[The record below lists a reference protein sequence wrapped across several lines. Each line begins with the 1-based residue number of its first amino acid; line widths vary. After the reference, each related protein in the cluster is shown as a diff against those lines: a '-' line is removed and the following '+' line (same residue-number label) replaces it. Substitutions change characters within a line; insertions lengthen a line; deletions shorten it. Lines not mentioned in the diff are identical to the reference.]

1 MDNTMLEVKEKIIT
15 IEKDVEVIN
24 SRLGKIEEKQ
34 ESFNELVICVKE
46 LALNMKNMTEVQ
58 KKQNERLE
66 RLEQEPLNNARFI
79 KREIIKVIISVV
91 VGGLL
96 GALLA
101 LIIK

>member
-1 MDNTMLEVKEKIIT
+1 MSENMAERIVS
-15 IEKDVEVIN
+15 IEKDVDNIKE
-24 SRLGKIEEKQ
+24 RLDKVEDKQ

-46 LALNMKNMTEVQ
+46 LAINMKNMTEVQ

-66 RLEQEPLNNARFI
+66 RLEQEPADDAKYYR
-79 KREIIKVIISVV
+79 REIIKTIITVII
-91 VGGLL
+91 GAGL